1 MAREPMFNAD
11 QVQKMKDAYVMGN
24 SSLAKIGADF
34 GVSVP
39 TVAKYLR
46 SVGVDLRGRGRPKGS
61 KNVPK
66 RVAVPEAVVVNEP
79 DQIGTGQ
86 AEVTNYDPPEV
97 DDSDCQKDPTAGT
110 DPVNTT
116 PFRW

>member
-1 MAREPMFNAD
+1 MFNAI
-11 QVQKMKDAYVMGN
+11 QVQRMKDAYV
-24 SSLAKIGADF
+24 LEKHPLTKIASEF

-39 TVAKYLR
+39 TIAKYLR
-46 SVGVDLRGRGRPKGS
+46 NAEVELRGRGRPKGS

-66 RVAVPEAVVVNEP
+66 AKVHEVVKVEAP
-79 DQIGTGQ
+79 DEIGTGQ

-97 DDSDCQKDPTAGT
+97 EVGEGT